1 LILSKPELADV
12 IKFKVGDFV
21 SVSMDE
27 AIRRLDNI
35 CNEKISLE
43 TREAFKATRNHRNKL
58 VHFFHPG

>member
-1 LILSKPELADV
+1 V

-43 TREAFKATRNHRNKL
+43 TREAFKATRIIEIN
-58 VHFFHPG
+58 

>member
-1 LILSKPELADV
+1 
-12 IKFKVGDFV
+12 
-21 SVSMDE
+21 MDE

-58 VHFFHPG
+58 VHLLILVMLNRPDKILNEFLQKFVELSLS